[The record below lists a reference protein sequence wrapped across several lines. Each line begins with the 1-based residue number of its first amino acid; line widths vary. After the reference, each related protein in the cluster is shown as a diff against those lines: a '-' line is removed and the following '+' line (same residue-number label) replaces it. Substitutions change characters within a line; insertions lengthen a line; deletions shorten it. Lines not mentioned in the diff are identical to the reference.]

1 MYRMQ
6 VVKSPLV
13 SQKKIQRKEAAAST
27 SRDWDFKI
35 RESNIK
41 QVDFNFDNHNTAAIP
56 KGFDYNHIKIQSLS
70 LNAQDIRYSS
80 VSTSGKI
87 NAFKAKNKAV
97 STSSHLKLI
106 FLRKTILFLK
116 FIPKNSQTLIKTN
129 SL

>member
-13 SQKKIQRKEAAAST
+13 SQKKYSEKEAAAST

-35 RESNIK
+35 KESNIK

-80 VSTSGKI
+80 VSTGKI
-87 NAFKAKNKAV
+87 NAFKAKEQSGLDIQSFKADF
-97 STSSHLKLI
+97 STENE
-106 FLRKTILFLK
+106 FF
-116 FIPKNSQTLIKTN
+116 F
-129 SL
+129 

>member
-1 MYRMQ
+1 MQ

-13 SQKKIQRKEAAAST
+13 SQKKYSEKEAAAST

-35 RESNIK
+35 KESNIK

-87 NAFKAKNKAV
+87 NAFKAKEQSGLDIQSFKADF
-97 STSSHLKLI
+97 STEKQFFFKI
-106 FLRKTILFLK
+106 YT
-116 FIPKNSQTLIKTN
+116 
-129 SL
+129 

>member
-1 MYRMQ
+1 MQ

-13 SQKKIQRKEAAAST
+13 SQKKYSEKAAAST

-106 FLRKTILFLK
+106 FLRKT
-116 FIPKNSQTLIKTN
+116 NSFKIYT
-129 SL
+129 

>member
-1 MYRMQ
+1 MQ
-6 VVKSPLV
+6 VVKSLV
-13 SQKKIQRKEAAAST
+13 SQKKIQRKEEAAST

-87 NAFKAKNKAV
+87 NAFKKRTKGLDIQSFKADF
-97 STSSHLKLI
+97 STENE
-106 FLRKTILFLK
+106 F
-116 FIPKNSQTLIKTN
+116 
-129 SL
+129 

>member
-1 MYRMQ
+1 MQ

-35 RESNIK
+35 KESNIK

-80 VSTSGKI
+80 VSTWKI

-97 STSSHLKLI
+97 STSSHL
-106 FLRKTILFLK
+106 LFFSTENEFFFK

-129 SL
+129 S